1 MSAYAKTYESN
12 PELWTEGSSFL
23 IKAEEKNG
31 DQVILASGWHRRS
44 IAFENANTLTFDEL
58 DRGIGLIRITK
69 NEDGSSSICKTQQAP
84 YDWSQIIC
92 FEMEISLD
100 GDKAHDAEVLS
111 VLSRLI
117 QPESAQAIFQ
127 SMSTMI
133 QRISANRANTSIE
146 CEEFGVLQSVDFLCQ
161 NFPARSGN
169 LDEPMRILHRWCRV
183 IETPKG
189 TITLYQPIA
198 DHQKSN
204 LRWPHNGIWL
214 NRGPDYYQ
222 SHTEKIGDIQNAVK
236 IPILYEEY
244 NLENW
249 RVEFEY
255 WENQAFQIMLNE
267 ASFEA
272 SDRLR
277 RTQNELGILSDFIMT
292 AFMAVRVLK
301 HRSECNP
308 LLKSTDELHQMV
320 LRHVDLLR
328 GDIEE
333 YRELLM
339 NGSALLANVA
349 QSVQAVASQ
358 ESAIAAERTNTFITY
373 ASAVFFIPS
382 LIISFFSMSIIGLE
396 TNDVVPSML
405 TVLFICI
412 ASVAVGIISLV
423 VLRLLLAHSRRKQIR
438 K

>member
-1 MSAYAKTYESN
+1 MTAYAKTYGSN
-12 PELWTEGSSFL
+12 PELWTEDSSFL

-31 DQVILASGWHRRS
+31 DQVILASGWHKRS
-44 IAFENANTLTFDEL
+44 IEFENADGVTFVEL
-58 DRGIGLIRITK
+58 DRGIGLIRIAH
-69 NEDGSSSICKTQQAP
+69 NEDGISARCKTQQTP
-84 YDWSQIIC
+84 YDWSQIIR

-100 GDKAHDAEVLS
+100 GDKAHDADVLS
-111 VLSRLI
+111 VLSRLMR
-117 QPESAQAIFQ
+117 PESAQAIFL

-133 QRISANRANTSIE
+133 QRISANRANTAIE
-146 CEEFGVLQSVDFLCQ
+146 CEEFGVLQSVDLLCQ

-198 DHQKSN
+198 DHQKTN

-214 NRGPDYYQ
+214 NRGSDYYQ
-222 SHTEKIGDIQNAVK
+222 TPTPIGDIQNAVE

-267 ASFEA
+267 DSNEA

-292 AFMAVRVLK
+292 AFMAARVLK

-308 LLKSTDELHQMV
+308 LLRRTEELHQMV

-328 GDIEE
+328 GDIED

-358 ESAIAAERTNTFITY
+358 ESAVAAERTNTFITY
-373 ASAVFFIPS
+373 ATAVFFIPS
-382 LIISFFSMSIIGLE
+382 LIISFFSMSIIGSE
-396 TNDVVPSML
+396 TNDIVPSMW

-412 ASVAVGIISLV
+412 ASVAVGLISLV
-423 VLRLLLAHSRRKQIR
+423 VLRLLLAQSRRKQIR